1 MRLTFEWHEQ
11 KAAENVRKHNVS
23 FEEAKTA
30 FNDPFLITLA
40 DQNHAETESRYI
52 SIGTSSAGRVLVI
65 VHTEREKNIR
75 LISCRRATPSE
86 RRVYE
91 EGSAWPV

>member
-1 MRLTFEWHEQ
+1 VRLTFEWHEQ

-30 FNDPFLITLA
+30 FNDPFLITFA
-40 DQNHAETESRYI
+40 DRYHAETESRYI
-52 SIGTSSAGRVLVI
+52 SIGSSSAGRVLVI
-65 VHTEREKNIR
+65 VHTERGKSIR
-75 LISCRRATPSE
+75 LISCRKATPSE

-91 EGSAWPV
+91 E